1 MVKNP
6 PTICADA
13 GDPDLIPGSGRSPG
27 EGNGNPLQYSCL
39 GNPMER
45 RAWWTTVHGVTKAQ
59 TPLSEHVPKD
69 QWRSLGIR
77 ATWGVNRRWE
87 MPGWESTLNKP
98 PNDSIRQKSLINT
111 RLGQCFSNFNVHRTH
126 LGILLRRDS
135 YSVDMG
141 SGKGRFRFHPSY
153 KLSGKSMLL
162 VHGSHLSGRGLEDLP
177 LMEQISFALFLNH
190 RLHCPT
196 SGRIP

>member
-1 MVKNP
+1 MQEIQIWSLGQEDPLEKEMV
-6 PTICADA
+6 THSSILAWE
-13 GDPDLIPGSGRSPG
+13 IPWREEPRGLQSMGSQRLRHHWVSMFSKI
-27 EGNGNPLQYSCL
+27 NG
-39 GNPMER
+39 
-45 RAWWTTVHGVTKAQ
+45 
-59 TPLSEHVPKD
+59 
-69 QWRSLGIR
+69 RSLGIR
-77 ATWGVNRRWE
+77 ATWGVNKRWKT
-87 MPGWESTLNKP
+87 PGWESTLNKP
-98 PNDSIRQKSLINT
+98 PDDSIRQKSLINT

-141 SGKGRFRFHPSY
+141 LGEGGLRFHPSY